1 MTRRHL
7 LLPVSAVLAIGLAI
21 LGFLATRPD
30 PAAPLPRDL
39 VIYSTT
45 DTNVF
50 APVIEDFKTLYPDTI
65 VHYELLDAM
74 PLYTRVLRESGTSS
88 PGADLILSSAM
99 DLQVKLVNEG
109 YAAPHNSQSAAAL
122 PSWARWRNE
131 AFGVTF
137 EPAVLVYNNQLM
149 EGRPLPQ
156 TRQELLRALRL
167 EPEFWRGRVGTYD
180 IEKSSVGYLLASQ
193 DDRRSN
199 DFGMLLDTFGE
210 SQVVTSENT
219 SSLLDQIELGD
230 LAVGYNLLGS
240 YARARQESGSGI
252 SIVYPQDYTLAVSR
266 TAIILKSSRNPEAA
280 HIFLEYLL
288 SIRGQRVLSERSYLS
303 AIRPEIDG
311 PYDRLG
317 ISESQVGLLRPI
329 ALGPGLLVY
338 LDHMKQE
345 NLLESW
351 NNALTLPESEPDLP
365 AQ

>member
-1 MTRRHL
+1 MSRRFTL
-7 LLPVSAVLAIGLAI
+7 SLASFATIAGLVI
-21 LGFLATRPD
+21 LAYQLTRPD
-30 PAAPLPRDL
+30 QAKPVSNELI
-39 VIYSTT
+39 IYSTT

-50 APVIEDFKTLYPDTI
+50 APVIEDFKTLYPDII
-65 VHYELLDAM
+65 VHYELLDAL
-74 PLYTRVLRESGTSS
+74 PLYSRILREEETGA

-109 YAAPHNSQSAAAL
+109 FAAPHTSQSAAAL
-122 PSWARWRNE
+122 PSWASWRNE

-137 EPAVLVYNNQLM
+137 EPAVLVYNNELM

-180 IEKSSVGYLLASQ
+180 IAKSSVGYLLASQ

-199 DFGMLLDTFGE
+199 DFGMLLDAFGE
-210 SQVVTSENT
+210 SHVVTSENT
-219 SSLLDQIELGD
+219 SSLLDQIELGK

-240 YARARQESGSGI
+240 YARARVESGSRI

-266 TAIILKSSRNPEAA
+266 TAVILKSSRHPDAA

-338 LDHMKQE
+338 LDPMKHDAILE
-345 NLLESW
+345 NWNEALHTLEAVS
-351 NNALTLPESEPDLP
+351 PP
-365 AQ
+365 